1 LNYPITHTIG
11 TNSALSIA
19 ISLAGVLTYIL
30 LGWGVPG
37 LPDFS
42 LGYVN
47 LLQFVFLT
55 ATSLLVSGYAANL
68 ASKVSENKLKILQ
81 VIVISYIGL
90 QMIGVFD
97 FII

>member
-1 LNYPITHTIG
+1 
-11 TNSALSIA
+11 
-19 ISLAGVLTYIL
+19 
-30 LGWGVPG
+30 
-37 LPDFS
+37 
-42 LGYVN
+42 
-47 LLQFVFLT
+47 LQFVFLT

-68 ASKVSENKLKILQ
+68 ASKVSANKLKILQ